1 MILRNNKKL
10 YIIPIILV
18 LYFFISANISNAAN
32 TIGPVC
38 CYTQNDSC
46 QNFISANGSLPKCRK
61 LNSETC
67 NQFIDSPNK
76 ESGCEIKKEPNIG
89 SDNCQSFCAPYNPA
103 PTPPPD
109 TGMPKFKMPELQ
121 ISIPG
126 LTFTKGEAI
135 NCKEENGKKVC
146 NIPWIG
152 EYIAGVYKY
161 AIGIVGILAAVV
173 LMIGGII
180 WIMAGGS
187 ATMIGEAKAWI
198 GASLTGLVIALTS
211 YVILY
216 QINPALVGFKGL
228 NITLVDQIPIPED
241 IKEFAAKCKPT
252 GNGACA
258 TSNMVDFGNKAIE
271 ASAIC
276 MAESSGN
283 PNAFNKST
291 KCSNGDYYAVWGLFQ
306 FNLSDNTFTDA
317 DGTVL
322 NCNLAFGIKPSGKR
336 AWVNSDPTCT
346 VVDTDLY
353 TKCKNAASNSVLS
366 ISNAK
371 RLVVGS
377 SGWGPWETNSK
388 WCNF

>member
-1 MILRNNKKL
+1 MLK
-10 YIIPIILV
+10 
-18 LYFFISANISNAAN
+18 
-32 TIGPVC
+32 
-38 CYTQNDSC
+38 
-46 QNFISANGSLPKCRK
+46 SLPKI
-61 LNSETC
+61 LTILFLSV
-67 NQFIDSPNK
+67 FIFQLASL
-76 ESGCEIKKEPNIG
+76 ILI
-89 SDNCQSFCAPYNPA
+89 FTL
-103 PTPPPD
+103 PTPSQAADPA
-109 TGMPKFKMPELQ
+109 TFKPQVE
-121 ISIPG
+121 IPG
-126 LTFTKGEAI
+126 TAAEFGAVDKTGGYAI
-135 NCKEENGKKVC
+135 PGSTAS
-146 NIPWIG
+146 
-152 EYIAGVYKY
+152 IAKYVRLIYKY

-173 LMIGGII
+173 LMVGGVM
-180 WIMAGGS
+180 WIVAGGS
-187 ATMIGEAKAWI
+187 ATAIGEAKAWI